1 MCPAC
6 MAAAAVTAAKVASL
20 GGLTA
25 FGVKKLLDTRAE
37 PPSPTLPLT
46 TPPVTTPPL
55 SGDPDEP
62 DQDRIPR

>member
-25 FGVKKLLDTRAE
+25 LGAKRLLAPPAGDRAE
-37 PPSPTLPLT
+37 PLEPTLE
-46 TPPVTTPPL
+46 TPGERHEHADSSNP
-55 SGDPDEP
+55 
-62 DQDRIPR
+62 

>member
-25 FGVKKLLDTRAE
+25 LGVKRLLSTPRTPPIPTHLE
-37 PPSPTLPLT
+37 PP
-46 TPPVTTPPL
+46 
-55 SGDPDEP
+55 GDSHAPDE
-62 DQDRIPR
+62 DSIPR

>member
-25 FGVKKLLDTRAE
+25 YGVRTLLFKPLPHSESPSESIE
-37 PPSPTLPLT
+37 PRRKVEAGGAPAD
-46 TPPVTTPPL
+46 
-55 SGDPDEP
+55 DPGG
-62 DQDRIPR
+62 R

>member
-25 FGVKKLLDTRAE
+25 FGMKKLLV
-37 PPSPTLPLT
+37 PSPSAERTEPNDPSLE
-46 TPPVTTPPL
+46 TPGERHERT
-55 SGDPDEP
+55 E
-62 DQDRIPR
+62 DRIP

>member
-25 FGVKKLLDTRAE
+25 FGVKKLLSSSRSEPAVPHLEITGESQNEPAE
-37 PPSPTLPLT
+37 NS
-46 TPPVTTPPL
+46 V
-55 SGDPDEP
+55 
-62 DQDRIPR
+62 PR

>member
-25 FGVKKLLDTRAE
+25 FGVKRLLSPPRSAE
-37 PPSPTLPLT
+37 PT
-46 TPPVTTPPL
+46 
-55 SGDPDEP
+55 DPDVNAPGELHESNEN
-62 DQDRIPR
+62 RIAR

>member
-25 FGVKKLLDTRAE
+25 LGVKRLHTTPRTAPIPVHLE
-37 PPSPTLPLT
+37 PP
-46 TPPVTTPPL
+46 
-55 SGDPDEP
+55 GDPNEP
-62 DQDRIPR
+62 DENSIPR

>member
-25 FGVKKLLDTRAE
+25 FGVKKLLSSSRSE
-37 PPSPTLPLT
+37 PTLP
-46 TPPVTTPPL
+46 TPLP
-55 SGDPDEP
+55 SIGEDPHEP
-62 DQDRIPR
+62 DQDSFPR